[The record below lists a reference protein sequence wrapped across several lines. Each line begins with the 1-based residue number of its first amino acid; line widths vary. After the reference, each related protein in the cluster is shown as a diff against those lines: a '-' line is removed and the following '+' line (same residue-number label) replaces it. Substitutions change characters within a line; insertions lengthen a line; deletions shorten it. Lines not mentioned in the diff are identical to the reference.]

1 MEYKRVDF
9 KIRKK
14 VLIMNKQSKNNFY
27 RRYIEEDT
35 LELYNI
41 NTMEMIDNKY
51 IKIFGNMDIEYAG
64 IILRKLY
71 AHFIKEGWKIN
82 TPEDFLQLCN
92 I

>member
-1 MEYKRVDF
+1 
-9 KIRKK
+9 
-14 VLIMNKQSKNNFY
+14 MNKQSKNNFY

-51 IKIFGNMDIEYAG
+51 IKIFGNMNIEYTG

-71 AHFIKEGWKIN
+71 AHFIKQGCKIN
-82 TPEDFLQLCN
+82 TPKDFLQLCN